1 MVSILFRKLFD
12 LSREV
17 VSRLPRQD
25 RRGNNEIMKQYKL
38 RISKKDYHTIIE
50 EDLHAE
56 AKKLA
61 KSFGM
66 TFSGLVRYLLMR
78 EIQKSK

>member
-1 MVSILFRKLFD
+1 
-12 LSREV
+12 
-17 VSRLPRQD
+17 
-25 RRGNNEIMKQYKL
+25 MKQYKL
-38 RISKKDYHTIIE
+38 RISKKDYHTILE
-50 EDLHAE
+50 KDLHAE